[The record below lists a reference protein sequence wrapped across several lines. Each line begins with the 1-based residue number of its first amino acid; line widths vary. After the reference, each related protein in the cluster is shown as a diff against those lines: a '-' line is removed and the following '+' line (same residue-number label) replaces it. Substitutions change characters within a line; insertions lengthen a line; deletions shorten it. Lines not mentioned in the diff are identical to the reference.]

1 MESSCARLSGI
12 ASRVF
17 AIAMLLAAFDAPT
30 VAAPDEIGT
39 VTRLQGAGIL
49 TSLGEMKAIDT
60 GSPVHVDDIVSS
72 NAGARVEMSFVD
84 GTRLTL
90 GEKTSLRLDRYGV
103 DASRA
108 ANRLAVFLQGAA
120 RYVSGRLRA
129 SPNRRIVVSMAFA
142 SVTVH
147 GTDFWAGPIDDEQG
161 VLLLDGRVEVANRGG
176 AVTLN
181 ETGEGT
187 GLASTEEAPRAPTR
201 WPAEKLDRAL
211 AATSFK

>member
-1 MESSCARLSGI
+1 MEGSRGRLSGT

-17 AIAMLLAAFDAPT
+17 AIAMLLAAFDVPT
-30 VAAPDEIGT
+30 VVAQDEIGT
-39 VTRLQGAGIL
+39 VTRLEGAGIL

-72 NAGARVEMSFVD
+72 NAGARVEISFLD

-90 GEKTSLRLDRYGV
+90 GEKASLRLDRYGV

-108 ANRLAVFLQGAA
+108 ANRLAVFLHGAA

-129 SPNRRIVVSMAFA
+129 SPNRRIVVSMTFA
-142 SVTVH
+142 SITVH

-161 VLLLDGRVEVANRGG
+161 VLLLDGRVEVATTAGK
-176 AVTLN
+176 ATLD

-187 GLASTEEAPRAPTR
+187 AVASADEAPRAPTR
-201 WPAEKLDRAL
+201 WPAEKMDRAL
-211 AATSFK
+211 AATSF